1 MNERNLIAELK
12 AIETRNIAFEK
23 LVRHYQKILYYH
35 IRRMVQTHE
44 DTDDIL
50 QNVFISVWRNI
61 EKFREE
67 SSLKTWL
74 YKIATN
80 ESLTFLANQKKR
92 GFQDLEQMENTLG
105 HSTSN
110 TEDLGGDEILQK
122 LQMAINEL
130 PEKQKLVFNMRYYD
144 ELSFRDIS
152 EILGTSEGGL
162 KANYHHAV
170 NKIEA
175 FLTNKK

>member
-12 AIETRNIAFEK
+12 SPETRNVAFDK
-23 LVRHYQKILYYH
+23 LVRAYQKVLYYH
-35 IRRMVQTHE
+35 IRRMVQSHD

-74 YKIATN
+74 YRIATN

-92 GFQDLEQMENTLG
+92 GFQDLEQMENSLG
-105 HSTSN
+105 HSTN
-110 TEDLGGDEILQK
+110 GNGTLGSEEILQK

-175 FLTNKK
+175 FLTQEK